1 MKQLRTY
8 LLLFTLLL
16 LVRQGVSQQVGFDF
30 PPDVHKTYIP
40 FERYN
45 NLIVIPITINHS
57 LTLKFI
63 LDTGVQ
69 YPILTEKVFGDY
81 LGLNYTKNIT
91 IQGPGAEDSIKAKIA
106 QQVSLSLPGG
116 VESGINQALLVLEE
130 DYLELKNNLG
140 TDVFGVIGYDIF
152 SRFVV
157 EINYDENYLVLHE
170 PKKFRAK
177 RSYRKIPMR
186 VVNTKPYIEVT
197 MMKNEEEG
205 RKMHLM
211 VDSGASHAVLLDN
224 PEDESLIPEQNI
236 TSVIGRGLGGNI
248 NGYLG
253 RMTSIKV
260 GKFEFEEPIA
270 TFPIEGDYGAAIKRG
285 SRNGTIGGE
294 LLSRF
299 NVVFDYFG
307 SNLYLKKSSLYNKGF
322 EHDMSGMNIVA
333 DGKNLDK
340 LRVSSVRVNS
350 PAFEA
355 GLRVGDRIETINGYS
370 LESLKFSDFSTLLR
384 LKPGKKIVVKYVRDG
399 ESQKTSFKLVRY
411 I

>member
-1 MKQLRTY
+1 M
-8 LLLFTLLL
+8 
-16 LVRQGVSQQVGFDF
+16 SQQVGFDF
-30 PPDVHKTYIP
+30 PPGEHKAIIP

-45 NLIVIPITINHS
+45 NLIVIPVTLNHS

-69 YPILTEKVFGDY
+69 YPILTEKMFGDY
-81 LGLNYTKNIT
+81 LDLDYTRNIT
-91 IQGPGAEDSIKAKIA
+91 IQGPGEADSIKAKVA

-130 DYLELKNNLG
+130 DYLKLRNNLG

-157 EINYDENYLVLHE
+157 EINYDDNYIILNE
-170 PKKFRAK
+170 PKKFRPS
-177 RSYRKIPMR
+177 RSYKKIPLK
-186 VVNTKPYIEVT
+186 VVNTKPYVELTI
-197 MMKNEEEG
+197 MKSEKEG

-211 VDSGASHAVLLDN
+211 VDTGASHAVLLDN
-224 PEDESLIPEQNI
+224 PEDDSLIPEQNI

-253 RMTSIKV
+253 RMTALKM

-270 TFPIEGDYGAAIKRG
+270 TFPVDGDYGAAIKRG

-299 NVVFDYFG
+299 NVAFDYFDG
-307 SNLYLKKSSLYNKGF
+307 YLYLRKSKQYHRGF
-322 EHDMSGMNIVA
+322 EHDMSGMNIA
-333 DGKNLDK
+333 AHGLKLDK
-340 LRVSSVRVNS
+340 LKVNDVRKDS
-350 PAFEA
+350 PAYNA
-355 GLRVGDRIETINGYS
+355 GIREGDLIESINGYD
-370 LESLKFSDFSTLLR
+370 LQSLKFTDFSSILR
-384 LKPGKKIVVKYVRDG
+384 NKPGKKIVVKYKRDG
-399 ESQKTSFKLVRY
+399 EVQKTTFKLERY

>member
-1 MKQLRTY
+1 MIG
-8 LLLFTLLL
+8 
-16 LVRQGVSQQVGFDF
+16 RQGMSQQVGFDF
-30 PPDVHKTYIP
+30 PPDVHKVFIP

-45 NLIVIPITINHS
+45 NLIVIPVTINHS

-81 LGLNYTKNIT
+81 LGLDYSRNIT
-91 IQGPGAEDSIKAKIA
+91 IQGPGVQDSIKARIA
-106 QQVSLSLPGG
+106 QQVSISLPGG
-116 VESGINQALLVLEE
+116 IESGVNQALLVLEE

-152 SRFVV
+152 SRFIV
-157 EINYDENYLVLHE
+157 EINYDDSYIVLHE
-170 PKKFRAK
+170 PKK
-177 RSYRKIPMR
+177 YRPKGAYKKVPLR

-197 MMKNEEEG
+197 IMKNENEG
-205 RKMHLM
+205 RRMHLM
-211 VDSGASHAVLLDN
+211 VDSGASHAVLVDN
-224 PEDESLIPEQNI
+224 PEDNSLIPEQNI

-253 RMTSIKV
+253 RMTSIKI

-270 TFPIEGDYGAAIKRG
+270 TFPVEGDYGDAIKRG

-299 NVVFDYFG
+299 NVVFDYFS
-307 SNLYLKKSSLYNKGF
+307 SNLYLKKGSLYNKGF
-322 EHDMSGMNIVA
+322 EHDMSGMNIIA
-333 DGKNLDK
+333 YGKDLK
-340 LRVSSVRVNS
+340 ELKVSAVRVDS
-350 PAFEA
+350 PAFQA
-355 GLRVGDRIETINGYS
+355 GIRQGDRIETINGYS
-370 LESLKFSDFSTLLR
+370 LESLRFSDFSTLLR
-384 LKPGKKIVVKYVRDG
+384 MKPGKKIVVKYVRDG
-399 ESQKTSFKLVRY
+399 EVQKTSFKLERY